1 MMSIGKAKFLEEPV
15 NSFKLYDQES
25 KNILDI
31 ASLDTKVTKGP
42 TMRVYDI
49 ALTIRNVMEVDEELL
64 NCKAR
69 EMIRAELEIKQT
81 MLHEIAR
88 VIYGDV
94 VSELFQLKIKMGKMF
109 WGIEEQRDVI
119 EHLEKI
125 TRMMDV

>member
-1 MMSIGKAKFLEEPV
+1 MSIGKAKFLEELV

-49 ALTIRNVMEVDEELL
+49 ALTIRNVMEVDEEF
-64 NCKAR
+64 CKAR